1 MDSPASAGQRY
12 VQILRL
18 PAVCRATGLGR
29 SMVYQLEAANR
40 FPRRIKIGARAV
52 GWIEAEIQSWL
63 ADRITT
69 SRGVVEVPVERPD
82 SARRFAR
89 ISAGQVS
96 PR

>member
-1 MDSPASAGQRY
+1 MDSSTSPGQRY

-63 ADRITT
+63 AERITT
-69 SRGVVEVPVERPD
+69 SRGSVDMLVERPD
-82 SARRFAR
+82 SAQRLAR
-89 ISAGQVS
+89 ISASHVS

>member
-1 MDSPASAGQRY
+1 MVSPASPGQRY

-18 PAVCRATGLGR
+18 PAVCRTTGLGR
-29 SMVYQLEAANR
+29 STVYQLEATNR

-69 SRGVVEVPVERPD
+69 SRG
-82 SARRFAR
+82 SAVRAFEGSDAAQRFAR
-89 ISAGQVS
+89 ISTSQVS

>member
-1 MDSPASAGQRY
+1 MDSPASPGQRY

-29 SMVYQLEAANR
+29 SMVYQLEAANQ

-63 ADRITT
+63 AERITT
-69 SRGVVEVPVERPD
+69 SRGAVDLPVERSD
-82 SARRFAR
+82 SGRRFAR
-89 ISAGQVS
+89 IAASQVS

>member
-1 MDSPASAGQRY
+1 MDSPTSPGQRY

-63 ADRITT
+63 ADRIIT
-69 SRGVVEVPVERPD
+69 SRGSVDLAIKPSNSTQRV
-82 SARRFAR
+82 AR
-89 ISAGQVS
+89 ISTSHVS

>member
-1 MDSPASAGQRY
+1 MDTPASPSERY

-40 FPRRIKIGARAV
+40 PRRIRMGARAV
-52 GWIEAEIQSWL
+52 GRIEAEIQSWL
-63 ADRITT
+63 VDRNHHVPGT
-69 SRGVVEVPVERPD
+69 VDLPVERPN
-82 SARRFAR
+82 STQRFEQT
-89 ISAGQVS
+89 STSQVS

>member
-1 MDSPASAGQRY
+1 MDSPASAGQSY

-18 PAVCRATGLGR
+18 PAVCRATGLDR

-69 SRGVVEVPVERPD
+69 SRGSVDPAVERSD
-82 SARRFAR
+82 SAQRFGR
-89 ISAGQVS
+89 HSISHVS

>member
-1 MDSPASAGQRY
+1 MDSPASPSQRY

-69 SRGVVEVPVERPD
+69 SRGAADLPVERPN
-82 SARRFAR
+82 SAQRFAR
-89 ISAGQVS
+89 TSASQVS

>member
-1 MDSPASAGQRY
+1 MDSPASPGQQY

-69 SRGVVEVPVERPD
+69 SRGPVDLPIERSD
-82 SARRFAR
+82 STRRFAR
-89 ISAGQVS
+89 NLISHVS